1 MAFGRIRSV
10 IVCLVLACA
19 ACARSASVRSELHYG
34 LTLVP
39 TGIDPHINASSELG
53 IPLAS
58 VYDTLVFRDPAGGF
72 VPGLA
77 QRWEISSD
85 GMQYRFFLRH
95 DVHFQDGTPFN
106 AQAVQVNIARVLDPT
121 NQSQLARFMIDAV
134 QSVTVVDDYTVRLQ
148 LTEPFAPLLDSLSQV
163 YLGMASP
170 AALQKWGK
178 DYSFHQVG
186 TGPFRF
192 VEYIPGDHLT
202 LERNPDYAW
211 GPSIYRNKTAQV
223 QRIIF
228 RFYADPATRAP
239 ALLSGEADV
248 MGEVLPMDADS
259 LKKDGRFSVY
269 PVNIPGQPL
278 QFFFNIRHA
287 PTDDILVRQA
297 LLTATDRESLVQTVF
312 GSFSPVAVGP
322 LTASTWGASAV
333 VPASVFNRETAD
345 ALLRQAGWVDSNGDG
360 VREKDGKPLR
370 LKVVYPPWGLT
381 PQVADLLELQWKEI
395 GADVEL
401 TQVPSFSALLG
412 AQAGG
417 AYHLISWNQAGTDP
431 DQLRSF
437 YQTEAVYNW
446 TGIDDARL
454 NSLLLDAARSGN
466 DADRLEFYRQA
477 QIEIAS
483 QYLILPIRDY
493 VNLNV
498 AARRVQ
504 GLHFTAQGWF
514 PVLIDVDLG

>member
-1 MAFGRIRSV
+1 MVFGRIRSV

-19 ACARSASVRSELHYG
+19 ACARSASVKSELHYG
-34 LTLVP
+34 LTLAP

-58 VYDTLVFRDPAGGF
+58 VYDTLIFRDPAGGF

-77 QRWEISSD
+77 QGWEISAD
-85 GMQYRFFLRH
+85 GLQYTFFLRS

-106 AQAVQVNIARVLDPT
+106 AQAVKVNLERILDPA
-121 NQSQLARFMIDAV
+121 NKSQLARFMIDAV
-134 QSVTVVDDYTVRLQ
+134 QSMTVVDDYTVRLQ
-148 LTEPFAPLLDSLSQV
+148 LAEPFAPLLDSLSQV

-170 AALQKWGK
+170 TALKKWAK

-192 VEYIPGDHLT
+192 VEYVPGDHLT

-228 RFYADPATRAP
+228 RFYEDPATRAP

-269 PVNIPGQPL
+269 PVNILGQPL
-278 QFFFNIRHA
+278 QFFFNTRQA
-287 PTDDILVRQA
+287 PTDDVLVRQA
-297 LLTATDRESLVQTVF
+297 LLAATDREGLVQTVF
-312 GSFSPVAVGP
+312 GSFSPVATGP
-322 LTASTWGASAV
+322 LTASTWSALAV
-333 VPASVFNRETAD
+333 VPASIFNRETAD

-360 VREKDGKPLR
+360 VREKNGQSLR
-370 LKVVYPPWGLT
+370 LKVIYPPWGLT
-381 PQVADLLELQWKEI
+381 PQVADLLELQWKQI
-395 GADVEL
+395 GAAVEL
-401 TQVPSFSALLG
+401 IQVPSFLALVE

-417 AYHLISWNQAGTDP
+417 AYNLISMNQAGTDP
-431 DQLRSF
+431 YLLSSYF
-437 YQTEAVYNW
+437 QTGAANNW

-466 DADRLEFYRQA
+466 DTDRLALYRQA
-477 QIEIAS
+477 QTEIAS

-514 PVLIDVDLG
+514 PVLIDMGLG